1 MRCRFVVSEVLGGFE
16 AGKEREKVGR
26 KERGRE
32 RKDKKREKEERETH
46 IPLEHDLPPLDL
58 FVAQPRPFLQLLPRL
73 APPRRR
79 IARKHSRV
87 AEVSRFEDED
97 RGGVVAC
104 REGGSA
110 RGGGLSVVQKRG
122 NAGGECEVSGGE
134 KGQREIRGSHTSRRA
149 RERERAR
156 ERGSKG
162 GNENRES
169 LRTFDSACDCVR
181 RFFEPPP
188 PACGPPSSF
197 TAASC
202 SFSSG
207 SSSAPPIR
215 ILGVAV
221 PSSPSSSSSKNP

>member
-87 AEVSRFEDED
+87 AEVGRFEDED
-97 RGGVVAC
+97 RRGVVAC
-104 REGGSA
+104 REGRGGRA
-110 RGGGLSVVQKRG
+110 RGGGLEIMLSIGQAERVPEGSVT
-122 NAGGECEVSGGE
+122 ESGGA
-134 KGQREIRGSHTSRRA
+134 K
-149 RERERAR
+149 ERERAG
-156 ERGSKG
+156 RG
-162 GNENRES
+162 EQ
-169 LRTFDSACDCVR
+169 
-181 RFFEPPP
+181 
-188 PACGPPSSF
+188 
-197 TAASC
+197 
-202 SFSSG
+202 
-207 SSSAPPIR
+207 I
-215 ILGVAV
+215 
-221 PSSPSSSSSKNP
+221 SPS